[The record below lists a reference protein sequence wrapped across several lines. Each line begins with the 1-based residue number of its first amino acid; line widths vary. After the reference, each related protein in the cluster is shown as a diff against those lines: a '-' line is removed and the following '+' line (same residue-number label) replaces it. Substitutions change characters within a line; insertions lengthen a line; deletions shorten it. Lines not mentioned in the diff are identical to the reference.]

1 MKVRFLMIT
10 FVLLF
15 ACGKK
20 EEKLTE
26 KRKNS
31 KNSNYSGGFSKSA
44 RFCRSYW

>member
-1 MKVRFLMIT
+1 MKVRFLMIA

-26 KRKNS
+26 KEKTQETQTI
-31 KNSNYSGGFSKSA
+31 
-44 RFCRSYW
+44 